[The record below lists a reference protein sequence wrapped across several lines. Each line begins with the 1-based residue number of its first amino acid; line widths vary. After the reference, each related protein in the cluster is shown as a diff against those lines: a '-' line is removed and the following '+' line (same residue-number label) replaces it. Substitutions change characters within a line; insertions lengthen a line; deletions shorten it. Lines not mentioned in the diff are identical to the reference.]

1 MMYNFDESDA
11 WKPCFVV
18 SDVDL
23 PTGYYFGFT
32 AATGD
37 LCGKCNKLQGQYF
50 HFPHCKYSD
59 NHDILS
65 VRVYDVDSQMDDMK
79 KETADQPTADVVSKE
94 GQEMKSDV

>member
-1 MMYNFDESDA
+1 MYIGSWMWVIFKKFFHLIQVMFNFDESTK

-37 LCGKCNKLQGQYF
+37 LCGKPNKLQGHRTF
-50 HFPHCKYSD
+50 ISPPPPH
-59 NHDILS
+59 NT
-65 VRVYDVDSQMDDMK
+65 Q
-79 KETADQPTADVVSKE
+79 TTTT
-94 GQEMKSDV
+94 